1 MKRNP
6 LIYPASA
13 EQWWRN
19 MLASMTDYE
28 PKTSFFSDLSI
39 AECFGVDAIRQTYNK
54 VIRDWGNDIVYITEF
69 TMCLNHKIWQLHE
82 VDEPT
87 AQVYDELWRKACE
100 FVTSHFE
107 GEDLSYYYRVTD

>member
-1 MKRNP
+1 MRRNP

-28 PKTSFFSDLSI
+28 PKTTFFSDLSI
-39 AECFGVDAIRQTYNK
+39 AECFGANGVKQTYNK
-54 VIRDWGNDIVYITEF
+54 VIRDWGDNIVYITEF
-69 TMCLNHKIWQLHE
+69 TMCLNHKIWQLKE
-82 VDEPT
+82 ADV
-87 AQVYDELWRKACE
+87 AMAILYDELWRKACDY
-100 FVTSHFE
+100 VTSHFK